1 MSLSLGSR
9 FWGSCNAVI
18 LTLPDRGVANAFV
31 VAGDTDLM
39 LAHSFREFPRSKTL
53 TLYLVACDGWRPFTR
68 TFFSSGDALPLSFF
82 PVFFF
87 TRCTR
92 RWWLIFLGVLFPCAT
107 RSCIVLMSKECSVR
121 FIHRLWDWVVLVTY
135 IGSVSTIRRNE
146 FLEARLNFPN
156 TRILL

>member
-82 PVFFF
+82 S
-87 TRCTR
+87 
-92 RWWLIFLGVLFPCAT
+92 GVLFHSLYPALVVDFS
-107 RSCIVLMSKECSVR
+107 RCSISMR
-121 FIHRLWDWVVLVTY
+121 NTQLYRLDVERMQCSFYT
-135 IGSVSTIRRNE
+135 
-146 FLEARLNFPN
+146 
-156 TRILL
+156 

>member
-1 MSLSLGSR
+1 M
-9 FWGSCNAVI
+9 A
-18 LTLPDRGVANAFV
+18 LPMPFV

-39 LAHSFREFPRSKTL
+39 LAHSFREFPRPKTL
-53 TLYLVACDGWRPFTR
+53 TLYLVACDGWRPFIR

-82 PVFFF
+82 FRCFFF

-107 RSCIVLMSKECSVR
+107 RSCIVLMSKKRSVR
-121 FIHRLWDWVVLVTY
+121 FIHRLWDLVILVTY

-146 FLEARLNFPN
+146 FLETRLNFSD